1 MAQLTHLP
9 TEIILHIISFVQSY
23 GDIAALAA
31 QSSHLYQACDMR
43 ARERFRQIRI
53 TNNAKH
59 LESAFAALMD
69 ILKQP
74 YLGRY
79 VRHIEYWEPVTMAYR
94 HPPSCEFDASSP
106 AEEDMEMIRAAIY
119 RAGFPD
125 RGIEPLITIVKQI
138 SGVTHRRE
146 KEEFHSPLL
155 AQVLT
160 ALLISVAPEVESMAL
175 SQPFPSQIVVPWQ
188 TDPIN
193 HKRIRLPLHWLLH
206 QVNNRDTFPGARGP
220 KLLRKLRDVYLIDE
234 TCDTSWI
241 EDEAIL
247 MTDVFDF
254 INLFRR
260 LPSIESIGMDGLRTN
275 VVGKHGVSFASSN
288 ITRIRIEHSTVDSM
302 DLASIICLCKQLR
315 EFGCSIGAELVGGD
329 LRGTWTAFR
338 IVFQAL
344 LVHRT
349 TLELLHIDA
358 AYIDLNTD
366 TVERVLL
373 GLSEDFEKRGQMG
386 AIRIAHEMALID
398 RQVKLPVWIWDQA
411 GSLADFSALKHLDL
425 EIQYLLYMARGVR
438 TARDDEYQLADR
450 LPPKLEHLLINAYEK
465 NQNENFDKQVDSLRS
480 SEREQ
485 RLSSLKTILGIDPT
499 IPVVPPWEEG
509 PGLSAHVRRLIE
521 DVSDRKKSK

>member
-1 MAQLTHLP
+1 MGQLTNLP
-9 TEIILHIISFVQSY
+9 TEIILHIISFLQSY
-23 GDIAALAA
+23 DDIAVLAA

-53 TNNAKH
+53 TNNSKH
-59 LESAFAALMD
+59 LESAFAALID

-74 YLGRY
+74 SLGRY
-79 VRHIEYWEPVTMAYR
+79 ARHIEYWETVTMTYR

-106 AEEDMEMIRAAIY
+106 AEENMEMIRAAIY

-146 KEEFHSPLL
+146 KEEFHLVRHPANHPARLFRCHEPLL

-175 SQPFPSQIVVPWQ
+175 SQPFPSQIFVPWQ
-188 TDPIN
+188 TDSVN

-206 QVNNRDTFPGARGP
+206 QINNRYTFPGARGP
-220 KLLRKLRDVYLIDE
+220 KLLRKLRDVYFIDE

-247 MTDVFDF
+247 ETDVFDF

-275 VVGKHGVSFASSN
+275 VVGNHGVPFASSN
-288 ITRIRIEHSTVDSM
+288 ITRIRIEHTTVDSM
-302 DLASIICLCKQLR
+302 DLARIICFASSSESLDAPSGPK
-315 EFGCSIGAELVGGD
+315 
-329 LRGTWTAFR
+329 R
-338 IVFQAL
+338 I
-344 LVHRT
+344 
-349 TLELLHIDA
+349 
-358 AYIDLNTD
+358 
-366 TVERVLL
+366 LL
-373 GLSEDFEKRGQMG
+373 GLSEDFEKHGQMG

-398 RQVKLPVWIWDQA
+398 GQVKLPIWIWDQA
-411 GSLADFSALKHLDL
+411 GSLADFSALKHLYL
-425 EIQYLLYMARGVR
+425 EIQYLLYMARGVGN
-438 TARDDEYQLADR
+438 ARDDEYQLADR
-450 LPPKLEHLLINAYEK
+450 LPPRLEHLRINAYEK
-465 NQNENFDKQVDSLRS
+465 NQNENFDKQVESLRS
-480 SEREQ
+480 LEREQ

-499 IPVVPPWEEG
+499 IPVIPPWKEG

-521 DVSDRKKSK
+521 DVSDRKKRN